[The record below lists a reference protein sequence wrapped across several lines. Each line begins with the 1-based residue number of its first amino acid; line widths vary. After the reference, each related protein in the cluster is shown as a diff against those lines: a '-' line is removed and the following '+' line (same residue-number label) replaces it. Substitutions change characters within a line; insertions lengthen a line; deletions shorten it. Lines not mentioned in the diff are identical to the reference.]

1 MPSDEAVVTA
11 AVEAA
16 EAVIF
21 SRYSRSELVDV
32 DVSVRFEDGELDVDV
47 YLNVPAADDDQR
59 TAEDAALAAR
69 GAVDELLE
77 PVDGTGGSR

>member
-1 MPSDEAVVTA
+1 MPADEAVVTA

-32 DVSVRFEDGELDVDV
+32 DVSVRFEDGDLEVDV
-47 YLNVPAADDDQR
+47 YLNVPTAEDGQR

-77 PVDGTGGSR
+77 PVDGAGGSR